1 MPAWPASLP
10 QYAEISGYQE
20 KPRKTV
26 IRSAT
31 DIGAKQRRRATAAP
45 QPVTLQVLLTQAQR
59 ATFVAFHQ
67 ADLQDGSL
75 SFTWVHPVTRAACTM
90 RLVEGDY
97 DLRAAGGK
105 YFALTLPLEI
115 LP

>member
-10 QYAEISGYQE
+10 QYVEVSGYSE

-26 IRSAT
+26 IRST
-31 DIGAKQRRRATAAP
+31 MDIGAKQRRRATAAP
-45 QPVTLQVLLTQAQR
+45 EPVTVRVLLTQAQR
-59 ATFVAFHQ
+59 ATFVAFHKT
-67 ADLQDGSL
+67 DLQDGAL

-90 RLVEGDY
+90 RIVEGDY
-97 DLRAAGGK
+97 DLAAAGGK
-105 YFALTLPLEI
+105 FFALTLPLEI